1 MGIIIIFVV
10 FAIVSNWGKY
20 MSVPDYIAD
29 IFIAIVLG
37 LFINFAFGL
46 FSIKEISYVSNT
58 QKQIIRPL
66 DNTYIVPA
74 GKDLNYFIDTEAGL
88 EIKGVPASW
97 AIVNHVDIEEPYFQR
112 VEYKYK
118 NPIVNFLF
126 VNYHI
131 LYEFYI
137 PEGGD

>member
-1 MGIIIIFVV
+1 MGIILIFVA
-10 FAIVSNWGKY
+10 FAIISNLG
-20 MSVPDYIAD
+20 DYWSD
-29 IFIAIVLG
+29 YVVEIFVAIILG

-46 FSIKEISYVSNT
+46 FSIKEISHINNT
-58 QKQIIRPL
+58 SKQIIRPL
-66 DNTYIVPA
+66 DNTYIIPT
-74 GKDLNYFIDTEAGL
+74 GTDLNYFIDTEAGL
-88 EIKGVPASW
+88 EIKRVPSDW
-97 AIVNHVDIEEPYFQR
+97 AIINHVEDIEEPYLQR

-118 NPIVNFLF
+118 NPIINFLF